1 VCNHATSAA
10 EDHGDGD
17 RRQKTAV
24 IISAGTELTEGIIQ
38 DAHVR
43 YIASELTSLG
53 FSVRR
58 GVQVPDDMA
67 LYRAEIGRAIQDSS
81 LVIITGGLGPT
92 SDDLTREI
100 VAEAAGVP
108 LDFHQEAWDALLA
121 RFTGRTVS
129 ETNRKQALAP
139 RGFDLLPNPNGTAPG
154 FHGSLGQALVVALP
168 GPPSELRP
176 MFAASVVPLIARV
189 FGAAAVEDILW
200 GTALM
205 VPESTLE
212 QALREGLAER
222 AALPAPGA
230 PGVRWG
236 TRVDEDRICFSLRG
250 GEAADRTALFDSL
263 VTRLGAVRVRR
274 GETRPAQV
282 LTDALLSRGA
292 VLAVAESCTG
302 GLIGKYMTDLPGSS
316 RVFWGGFLSYSNEA
330 KTRLLGVP
338 ETLLAEHGAV
348 SEEAACAMAL
358 GALDRSGTDAAVSVS
373 GIAGPEGG
381 TTEKPVGTIWMAV
394 ALRQGGCFARHFSF
408 SGSRDMIRRRTA
420 VAAMLFAEARL
431 LGRDFLDMRSKW

>member
-1 VCNHATSAA
+1 MPR
-10 EDHGDGD
+10 GD
-17 RRQKTAV
+17 RGQKTAI

-43 YIASELTSLG
+43 YIASALTSLG

-58 GVQVPDDMA
+58 GVQVPDDMDLFRRQLASA
-67 LYRAEIGRAIQDSS
+67 LQESR
-81 LVIITGGLGPT
+81 LVVITGGLGPT

-121 RFTGRTVS
+121 RFPGRTVS

-139 RGFDLLPNPNGTAPG
+139 RGFGLLPNPNGTAPG
-154 FHGSLGQALVVALP
+154 FQGDLGDALVVALP

-176 MFAASVVPLIARV
+176 MFAASVVPLVAAR
-189 FGAAAVEDILW
+189 FGLAAVDDLLW

-205 VPESTLE
+205 VPESSLE
-212 QALREGLAER
+212 EALRTGSTG
-222 AALPAPGA
+222 PA
-230 PGVRWG
+230 VRWG
-236 TRVDEDRICFSLRG
+236 TRVDEDRIVFSLRG
-250 GEAADRTALFDSL
+250 GTTAERGALFESL
-263 VTRLGAVRVRR
+263 VARLGAARVRR
-274 GETRPAQV
+274 GETRPAQL
-282 LTDALLSRGA
+282 LTEALLGRNALLS
-292 VLAVAESCTG
+292 VAESCTG

-338 ETLLAEHGAV
+338 ASLLAEHGAV

-358 GALDRSGTDAAVSVS
+358 GARAASGTDAAIAVT

-381 TTEKPVGTIWMAV
+381 TPEKPVGTIWMAV
-394 ALRQGGCFARHFSF
+394 ALGDGGCTARHFSF

-431 LGRDFLDMRSKW
+431 LGREFLDMRAKW

>member
-1 VCNHATSAA
+1 MS
-10 EDHGDGD
+10 D
-17 RRQKTAV
+17 RKTAV

-53 FSVRR
+53 FTVRR

-67 LYRAEIGRAIQDSS
+67 LYRVELARAIQDSS
-81 LVIITGGLGPT
+81 LVVITGGLGPT

-108 LDFHQEAWDALLA
+108 LEFHQEAWDALVA
-121 RFTGRTVS
+121 RFPGRAVS
-129 ETNRKQALAP
+129 ATNRKQALAP
-139 RGFDLLPNPNGTAPG
+139 RGFGLLPNPNGTAPG
-154 FHGSLGQALVVALP
+154 FQGNLGGALIVALP

-176 MFAASVVPLIARV
+176 MFSASVLPLIAGRD
-189 FGAAAVEDILW
+189 GRAAETDVLW

-205 VPESTLE
+205 VPESSLE
-212 QALREGLAER
+212 EALRAGSA
-222 AALPAPGA
+222 G

-236 TRVDEDRICFSLRG
+236 TRVDEDRIVFSIRG
-250 GEAADRTALFDSL
+250 GLAEEREALLGSL
-263 VTRLGAVRVRR
+263 ATRLGAVRVRR
-274 GETRPAQV
+274 GETRPAQL
-282 LTDALLSRGA
+282 LTDALLERRA
-292 VLAVAESCTG
+292 LLCVAESCTG

-330 KTRLLGVP
+330 KTKLLGVRAS
-338 ETLLAEHGAV
+338 LLAEHGAV
-348 SEEAACAMAL
+348 SEEAAVAMAV
-358 GALDRSGTDAAVSVS
+358 GALEASGTDAAISVS

-381 TTEKPVGTIWMAV
+381 TPEKPVGTIWMAV
-394 ALRQGGCFARHFSF
+394 ALRQGGCAARPFTF

-420 VAAMLFAEARL
+420 VAAMLFAEARI
-431 LGRDFLDMRSKW
+431 LGREFLDMRAKW